1 MALENR
7 TPLLVA
13 VMYGS
18 VDVVKL
24 ILSLSEADVNLSC
37 GPDKSTALHCAAS
50 SGSVYAVDVV
60 KMLLLASADHSLI
73 DANGHRPIDVIVAPS
88 KFPDLKDTL
97 ERHLRNDDSVHL
109 LDIKVSFGGEK
120 SNSSSHLSSPENGP
134 LSSAV
139 DSASSLNNFRL
150 YDTRAS
156 SPERKE
162 YLVNPSLPDIK
173 NGSFMADHSKTAE
186 YSQNPYGIIDDITH
200 LSPCPSIYH
209 SLHSPLKYTL
219 LRLHKQTNKTERKM
233 APAESVVVVMDAN
246 HRKVSVE
253 AVDWAI
259 KHIVRPRDTV
269 VVLGVLSEV
278 GKKTTTSSSSSS
290 SSSSCLPFHV
300 GASLSRICKKNE
312 VKLEVILAAGYDPC
326 EKTIEQAQNYNT
338 QWIVLDSHL
347 KKHKAYIHGRVT
359 CNIAVFKGKDVAT
372 LISSRT
378 PGYKTDGKSV
388 ANVGVIAKEDDE
400 LQHEVLNPPPEK
412 SFIPAPTTPP
422 SPCWYPLS
430 WRTGFPRAFSI
441 SELGEITNGFA
452 DSNIVVDEPEKKV
465 YKGIYQETRVLIKL
479 FSASDDRFWSLLK
492 ILSRVRHRNILN
504 LVGYCCTD
512 ASLYLLCDYPC
523 NGTVETNLLCD
534 ESAKRLSWRVRW
546 YIALEIGIGLRYLH
560 EECVDGP
567 IADLSVCSTYVV
579 FSSGSTVMLSIF
591 NTAKWLKDDLSHNE
605 DPPADLNAEEDK
617 HLLADIHGYGLF
629 LIELITGKSAQ
640 YFQKQAKGQSLIDWV
655 MALPYLENGSLNQ
668 VMDPRV
674 TDTSDT
680 GVVSHMS
687 RAALL
692 CLKNDTAHKFSI
704 SEPYKM
710 NNWDYLDGPI
720 KLNKTCPVGC
730 PNGENPNPFLCVLA
744 VVRGDQFAVSN
755 S

>member
-1 MALENR
+1 MDPARARMGQAGPKLHPYIQPKGSQLGP
-7 TPLLVA
+7 TAAAHYITLDAPL
-13 VMYGS
+13 
-18 VDVVKL
+18 
-24 ILSLSEADVNLSC
+24 
-37 GPDKSTALHCAAS
+37 GPLGKVQHITLHL
-50 SGSVYAVDVV
+50 
-60 KMLLLASADHSLI
+60 M
-73 DANGHRPIDVIVAPS
+73 
-88 KFPDLKDTL
+88 
-97 ERHLRNDDSVHL
+97 HL
-109 LDIKVSFGGEK
+109 LDLLDLYLIMPPQAERGKTNTKLGSEKRKSGSGQRLGEDIC
-120 SNSSSHLSSPENGP
+120 LIECM
-134 LSSAV
+134 LQLQLIAV
-139 DSASSLNNFRL
+139 RIEFSGHG
-150 YDTRAS
+150 
-156 SPERKE
+156 EM
-162 YLVNPSLPDIK
+162 NPTELEEEIEK
-173 NGSFMADHSKTAE
+173 KREEFHSTF
-186 YSQNPYGIIDDITH
+186 Q
-200 LSPCPSIYH
+200 
-209 SLHSPLKYTL
+209 
-219 LRLHKQTNKTERKM
+219 
-233 APAESVVVVMDAN
+233 
-246 HRKVSVE
+246 
-253 AVDWAI
+253 
-259 KHIVRPRDTV
+259 
-269 VVLGVLSEV
+269 
-278 GKKTTTSSSSSS
+278 
-290 SSSSCLPFHV
+290 PFY
-300 GASLSRICKKNE
+300 RRCKKNE

-347 KKHKAYIHGRVT
+347 KKHKAHIHGRVT

-378 PGYKTDGKSV
+378 PEYKTDGKSV

-452 DSNIVVDEPEKKV
+452 DSNIVVEEHEKKV

-479 FSASDDRFWSLLK
+479 FSASDDQFWSLLK

-605 DPPADLNAEEDK
+605 DPPAESLNAEEDK
-617 HLLADIHGYGLF
+617 HLSADIHDYGLF

-640 YFQKQAKGQSLIDWV
+640 YFQKQAKGQSLIDW
-655 MALPYLENGSLNQ
+655 ALPFLENGFLNQ

-704 SEPYKM
+704 SE
-710 NNWDYLDGPI
+710 
-720 KLNKTCPVGC
+720 V
-730 PNGENPNPFLCVLA
+730 
-744 VVRGDQFAVSN
+744 
-755 S
+755 

>member
-1 MALENR
+1 
-7 TPLLVA
+7 
-13 VMYGS
+13 
-18 VDVVKL
+18 
-24 ILSLSEADVNLSC
+24 
-37 GPDKSTALHCAAS
+37 
-50 SGSVYAVDVV
+50 
-60 KMLLLASADHSLI
+60 
-73 DANGHRPIDVIVAPS
+73 
-88 KFPDLKDTL
+88 
-97 ERHLRNDDSVHL
+97 
-109 LDIKVSFGGEK
+109 
-120 SNSSSHLSSPENGP
+120 
-134 LSSAV
+134 
-139 DSASSLNNFRL
+139 
-150 YDTRAS
+150 
-156 SPERKE
+156 
-162 YLVNPSLPDIK
+162 
-173 NGSFMADHSKTAE
+173 MADHSKTAE

-200 LSPCPSIYH
+200 LSPCPSIYP

-219 LRLHKQTNKTERKM
+219 LRLHKQTNKTEREM

-290 SSSSCLPFHV
+290 SSCLPFHV
-300 GASLSRICKKNE
+300 GASLSRILRIEFSGHGEMNRTELEEEIEKKREEFHSTFQPFYRRCKKNE
-312 VKLEVILAAGYDPC
+312 YAFVQVKLEVILAAGYDPC

-378 PGYKTDGKSV
+378 PEYKTDGKSV

-400 LQHEVLNPPPEK
+400 LQHEVLNPPEK

-452 DSNIVVDEPEKKV
+452 DSNIVVEEHEKKV

-479 FSASDDRFWSLLK
+479 FSASDDQFWSLLK

-617 HLLADIHGYGLF
+617 HLLADIHDYGLF

-640 YFQKQAKGQSLIDWV
+640 YFQKQAKGQSLIDW
-655 MALPYLENGSLNQ
+655 ALPYLENGSLNQ

-704 SEPYKM
+704 SE
-710 NNWDYLDGPI
+710 
-720 KLNKTCPVGC
+720 
-730 PNGENPNPFLCVLA
+730 VLA

>member
-1 MALENR
+1 
-7 TPLLVA
+7 
-13 VMYGS
+13 
-18 VDVVKL
+18 
-24 ILSLSEADVNLSC
+24 
-37 GPDKSTALHCAAS
+37 
-50 SGSVYAVDVV
+50 
-60 KMLLLASADHSLI
+60 
-73 DANGHRPIDVIVAPS
+73 
-88 KFPDLKDTL
+88 
-97 ERHLRNDDSVHL
+97 
-109 LDIKVSFGGEK
+109 
-120 SNSSSHLSSPENGP
+120 
-134 LSSAV
+134 
-139 DSASSLNNFRL
+139 
-150 YDTRAS
+150 
-156 SPERKE
+156 
-162 YLVNPSLPDIK
+162 
-173 NGSFMADHSKTAE
+173 MADHSKTAE

-200 LSPCPSIYH
+200 LSPCPSIYP

-219 LRLHKQTNKTERKM
+219 LRLHKQTNKTEREM

-290 SSSSCLPFHV
+290 SSCLPFHV
-300 GASLSRICKKNE
+300 GASLSRILRIEFSGHGEMNRTELEEEIEKKREEFHSTFQPFYRRCKKNE

-378 PGYKTDGKSV
+378 PEYKTDGKSV

-400 LQHEVLNPPPEK
+400 LQHEVLNPPEK

-452 DSNIVVDEPEKKV
+452 DSNIVVEEHEKKV

-479 FSASDDRFWSLLK
+479 FSASDDQFWSLLK

-605 DPPADLNAEEDK
+605 DPPAESLNAEEDK
-617 HLLADIHGYGLF
+617 HLLADIHDYGLF

-640 YFQKQAKGQSLIDWV
+640 YFQKQAKGQSLIDW
-655 MALPYLENGSLNQ
+655 ALPYLENGSLNQ

-704 SEPYKM
+704 SE
-710 NNWDYLDGPI
+710 
-720 KLNKTCPVGC
+720 
-730 PNGENPNPFLCVLA
+730 VLA

>member
-1 MALENR
+1 
-7 TPLLVA
+7 
-13 VMYGS
+13 
-18 VDVVKL
+18 
-24 ILSLSEADVNLSC
+24 
-37 GPDKSTALHCAAS
+37 
-50 SGSVYAVDVV
+50 
-60 KMLLLASADHSLI
+60 
-73 DANGHRPIDVIVAPS
+73 
-88 KFPDLKDTL
+88 
-97 ERHLRNDDSVHL
+97 
-109 LDIKVSFGGEK
+109 
-120 SNSSSHLSSPENGP
+120 
-134 LSSAV
+134 
-139 DSASSLNNFRL
+139 
-150 YDTRAS
+150 
-156 SPERKE
+156 
-162 YLVNPSLPDIK
+162 
-173 NGSFMADHSKTAE
+173 MADHSKTAE
-186 YSQNPYGIIDDITH
+186 YSQNPYGIIDDISH

-219 LRLHKQTNKTERKM
+219 LRLHKQTNKTEREM

-290 SSSSCLPFHV
+290 SSSSSCLPFHV
-300 GASLSRICKKNE
+300 GASLSRILRIEFSGHGEMNPTELEEEIEKKREEFHSTFQPFYRRCKKNE

-422 SPCWYPLS
+422 SPRWYPLS

-452 DSNIVVDEPEKKV
+452 DSNIVVDDHEKKV

-534 ESAKRLSWRVRW
+534 QSAKRLSWRVRW

-567 IADLSVCSTYVV
+567 IADLSVCSSYVV

-605 DPPADLNAEEDK
+605 DPPAESLNAEEDK

-655 MALPYLENGSLNQ
+655 MAVRWALPYLENGSLNQ

-704 SEPYKM
+704 SEVEPYKM

-730 PNGENPNPFLCVLA
+730 PNGENPNPSLCVLA

>member
-1 MALENR
+1 
-7 TPLLVA
+7 
-13 VMYGS
+13 
-18 VDVVKL
+18 
-24 ILSLSEADVNLSC
+24 
-37 GPDKSTALHCAAS
+37 
-50 SGSVYAVDVV
+50 
-60 KMLLLASADHSLI
+60 
-73 DANGHRPIDVIVAPS
+73 
-88 KFPDLKDTL
+88 
-97 ERHLRNDDSVHL
+97 
-109 LDIKVSFGGEK
+109 
-120 SNSSSHLSSPENGP
+120 
-134 LSSAV
+134 
-139 DSASSLNNFRL
+139 
-150 YDTRAS
+150 
-156 SPERKE
+156 
-162 YLVNPSLPDIK
+162 
-173 NGSFMADHSKTAE
+173 
-186 YSQNPYGIIDDITH
+186 
-200 LSPCPSIYH
+200 
-209 SLHSPLKYTL
+209 
-219 LRLHKQTNKTERKM
+219 M

-269 VVLGVLSEV
+269 VVLGVLSEKDGSEDCRYKLGENV
-278 GKKTTTSSSSSS
+278 EENGEDEDLWRCGWRQMHCLGLHISRKMMKRIALMKLVRIEFSGHGEMNRTELEEEIEKKREEFHSTFQ
-290 SSSSCLPFHV
+290 PFY
-300 GASLSRICKKNE
+300 RRCKKNE

-378 PGYKTDGKSV
+378 PEYKTDDKSV

-400 LQHEVLNPPPEK
+400 LQHEVLNPPEK

-452 DSNIVVDEPEKKV
+452 DSNIVVEEHEKKV

-479 FSASDDRFWSLLK
+479 FSASDDQFWSLLK

-567 IADLSVCSTYVV
+567 IADLSVCSSYVV

-605 DPPADLNAEEDK
+605 DPPAESLNAEEDK
-617 HLLADIHGYGLF
+617 HLLADIHDYGLF

-640 YFQKQAKGQSLIDWV
+640 YFQKQAKGQSLIDW
-655 MALPYLENGSLNQ
+655 ALPYLENGSLNQ

-704 SEPYKM
+704 SEDCDVSWKKAPKLVSFK
-710 NNWDYLDGPI
+710 DFFFTDSPI
-720 KLNKTCPVGC
+720 THVY
-730 PNGENPNPFLCVLA
+730 FQ
-744 VVRGDQFAVSN
+744 RQ
-755 S
+755 

>member
-1 MALENR
+1 
-7 TPLLVA
+7 
-13 VMYGS
+13 
-18 VDVVKL
+18 
-24 ILSLSEADVNLSC
+24 
-37 GPDKSTALHCAAS
+37 
-50 SGSVYAVDVV
+50 
-60 KMLLLASADHSLI
+60 
-73 DANGHRPIDVIVAPS
+73 
-88 KFPDLKDTL
+88 
-97 ERHLRNDDSVHL
+97 
-109 LDIKVSFGGEK
+109 
-120 SNSSSHLSSPENGP
+120 
-134 LSSAV
+134 
-139 DSASSLNNFRL
+139 
-150 YDTRAS
+150 
-156 SPERKE
+156 
-162 YLVNPSLPDIK
+162 
-173 NGSFMADHSKTAE
+173 MADHSKTAE

-200 LSPCPSIYH
+200 LSPCPSIYP

-219 LRLHKQTNKTERKM
+219 LRLHKQTNKTEREM

-290 SSSSCLPFHV
+290 SSCLPFHV
-300 GASLSRICKKNE
+300 GASLSRILRIEFSGHGEMNRTELEEEIEKKREEFHSTFQPFYRRCKKNE
-312 VKLEVILAAGYDPC
+312 YAFVQVKLEVILAAGYDPC

-378 PGYKTDGKSV
+378 PEYKTDGKSV

-400 LQHEVLNPPPEK
+400 LQHEVLNPPEK

-452 DSNIVVDEPEKKV
+452 DSNIVVEEHEKKV

-479 FSASDDRFWSLLK
+479 FSASDDQFWSLLK

-605 DPPADLNAEEDK
+605 DPPAESLNAEEDK
-617 HLLADIHGYGLF
+617 HLLADIHDYGLF

-655 MALPYLENGSLNQ
+655 M
-668 VMDPRV
+668 
-674 TDTSDT
+674 
-680 GVVSHMS
+680 
-687 RAALL
+687 
-692 CLKNDTAHKFSI
+692 
-704 SEPYKM
+704 
-710 NNWDYLDGPI
+710 
-720 KLNKTCPVGC
+720 
-730 PNGENPNPFLCVLA
+730 
-744 VVRGDQFAVSN
+744 VVRWVRV
-755 S
+755 